1 MPRSL
6 RLEFP
11 GAYYHVMARG
21 NRRETIFHDD
31 DDRRFFLA
39 TLSEACAMT
48 GWRVHAW
55 VLMGNH
61 NHLFIETPEANLV
74 AGMSWLQNTVTR
86 RYNVRHQAWGRL
98 FGDRYKAIVVDGAD
112 TYHYRTLADYIHLN
126 PVRARLVL
134 PKKGQSVLDYPWCSV
149 AGGWALPPGKRPKW
163 LVAEEGL
170 ERFDLPDTVVG
181 RRRMVERLDRRAV
194 EEEIKNCGLPVVPDD
209 VDARCSHLRR
219 GWYWGSQEFAGKLRE
234 LAEKL
239 LKERKRVTRAY
250 RKAPQVTAHSVA
262 QAERWLAEGLQAAG
276 LVAKDLAGLKGSDP
290 RKLALAELL
299 WKGTTVSQ
307 DWIAE
312 KLSMRS
318 AANVSQQL
326 RRLDRERTLGNLPPG
341 MRSFLADVREGQI

>member
-1 MPRSL
+1 MPRHL

-11 GAYYHVMARG
+11 GAFYHVMARG
-21 NRRETIFHDD
+21 NRRETIFHND

-61 NHLFIETPEANLV
+61 YHLFIETPEANLV

-86 RYNVRHQAWGRL
+86 RHNVRHAEWGRL
-98 FGDRYKAIVVDGAD
+98 FGDRYKAVLVDGAD
-112 TYHYRTLADYIHLN
+112 EYRYRTLADYIHLN

-134 PKKGQSVLDYPWCSV
+134 SRKGQSVLDYPWSSV

-170 ERFDLPDTVVG
+170 KRFGLPDTVAG
-181 RRRMVERLDRRAV
+181 RRRLVEGLDRRSV
-194 EEEIKNCGLPVVPDD
+194 EEEIKKCGIPVVPED

-219 GWYWGSQEFAGKLRE
+219 GWYWGSQEFASKLNK
-234 LAEKL
+234 LSEKL
-239 LKERKRVTRAY
+239 MKERKRSSRAY
-250 RKAPQVTAHSVA
+250 RKTPQVTAHSEE
-262 QAERWLAEGLQAAG
+262 QAERWLDEGLTAAG
-276 LVAKDLAGLKGSDP
+276 LVVKDLSGLKGSDP
-290 RKLALAELL
+290 RKLVLAEIL
-299 WKGTTVSQ
+299 WKRTTVSQ
-307 DWIAE
+307 EWIAE

-326 RRLDRERTLGNLPPG
+326 RRFNRRKIQSKLSAEMQVFTKEIW
-341 MRSFLADVREGQI
+341 SATK

>member
-11 GAYYHVMARG
+11 GAFYHVMARG
-21 NRRETIFHDD
+21 NRREKIFHDD

-61 NHLFIETPEANLV
+61 YHLFIETPEANLV

-86 RYNVRHQAWGRL
+86 RYNVRHRAWGQL
-98 FGDRYKAIVVDGAD
+98 FGDRYKAILVEGSDS
-112 TYHYRTLADYIHLN
+112 YHYRTLADYIHLN
-126 PVRARLVL
+126 PVRAGLIR
-134 PKKGQSVLDYPWCSV
+134 PKKEQGVMDYPWSSV

-163 LVAEEGL
+163 LAAAEGL
-170 ERFDLPDTVVG
+170 KRFDLPDTVAG
-181 RRRMVERLDRRAV
+181 RRKMVKRLDRRAV
-194 EEEIKNCGLPVVPDD
+194 EEEMKKCGVPVVPKE
-209 VDARCSHLRR
+209 VDGRCSHLRR
-219 GWYWGSQEFAGKLRE
+219 GWYWGSQKF
-234 LAEKL
+234 AEKL
-239 LKERKRVTRAY
+239 RKLSEKLIKEGKQSSRGY
-250 RKAPQVTAHSVA
+250 RKAPQVTSHSVQ
-262 QAERWLAEGLQAAG
+262 QAERWLIDGLRVAG
-276 LVAKDLAGLKGSDP
+276 LRKKDLPELKGSDP

-299 WKGTTVSQ
+299 WKRTTVSQ
-307 DWIAE
+307 EWISE

-326 RRLDRERTLGNLPPG
+326 RRFDRGKTVSKLPAK
-341 MRSFLADVREGQI
+341 MKVFLNDAWASGS

>member
-1 MPRSL
+1 MPRHL

-11 GAYYHVMARG
+11 GAFYHVMARG

-61 NHLFIETPEANLV
+61 YHLFIETPEANLV
-74 AGMSWLQNTVTR
+74 AGMGWLQNTVTR
-86 RYNVRHQAWGRL
+86 RHNVRHAAWGRL
-98 FGDRYKAIVVDGAD
+98 FGDRYKAVLVDGAD
-112 TYHYRTLADYIHLN
+112 EYRYRTLSDYIHLN
-126 PVRARLVL
+126 PVRAQLVRSR
-134 PKKGQSVLDYPWCSV
+134 KGQSVLDYPWSSV

-170 ERFDLPDTVVG
+170 KHFGLPDTVAG
-181 RRRMVERLDRRAV
+181 RRRLVEGLDRRSA
-194 EEEIKNCGLPVVPDD
+194 EEEIKKCGIPVVLED

-219 GWYWGSQEFAGKLRE
+219 GWYWGNQKFAVKLNK
-234 LAEKL
+234 LSEKL
-239 LKERKRVTRAY
+239 IKERKRSSRAY
-250 RKAPQVTAHSVA
+250 RKTPQVTAHSEE
-262 QAERWLAEGLQAAG
+262 QAERWLGEGLKAAG
-276 LVAKDLAGLKGSDP
+276 LSVKDLSGLKGSDP
-290 RKLALAELL
+290 RKLVLAEIL
-299 WKGTTVSQ
+299 WKRTTVSQ
-307 DWIAE
+307 EWIAE

-326 RRLDRERTLGNLPPG
+326 RRLNRTKTQSKLSAE
-341 MRSFLADVREGQI
+341 MQVFTKEIWSATK